1 MTNLPS
7 FRCTV
12 PRLLTALFAL
22 SLTVRAESLSSRFTP
37 DGWKPEE
44 WILVKSPRF
53 DHFGKWVQQADC
65 IQNEVPAGVSPDD
78 LQGKR
83 AGETYTSMVY
93 AKPFTGDLRI
103 TASLAFTY
111 RMAPLVVLA
120 PELGKDAAGRPEY
133 REHFEI
139 CVFNEGV
146 NVWHHTF
153 AEGKPSW
160 KKAAFARFT
169 LLPNT
174 RYALEVEIKGKQL
187 SVTIDG
193 HTFGYLDEAL
203 PKTTHVG
210 ITGCEGVNRFYDIT
224 VSQRKAG
231 ADKGN

>member
-1 MTNLPS
+1 MTNLPPLR
-7 FRCTV
+7 RCF

-22 SLTVRAESLSSRFTP
+22 SWAARAEPLSSRFTP
-37 DGWKPEE
+37 EGWNPAE
-44 WILVKSPRF
+44 WTLVKSPRF
-53 DHFGKWVQQADC
+53 DHFGKWVQLGDC
-65 IQNEVPAGVSPDD
+65 IQNEVPADVSPDD

-83 AGETYTSMVY
+83 ASETYTSMVY

-103 TASLAFTY
+103 TAGLAFTY

-120 PELGKDAAGRPEY
+120 PALGKDAAGRPEY

-160 KKAAFARFT
+160 KKVAFARFP
-169 LLPNT
+169 LQPNT
-174 RYALEVEIKGKQL
+174 RYALGVEIKGKQM

-193 HTFGYLDEAL
+193 HAFGYTDEAL
-203 PKTTHVG
+203 PKTAYVG
-210 ITGCEGVNRFYDIT
+210 ITGCEGVNRFFDLT
-224 VSQRKAG
+224 VTSASSGR
-231 ADKGN
+231 